1 VQQERGMGI
10 SLNEIIYYTGLS
22 LSIAFL
28 TASVA
33 LFFIKKIPSVIGY
46 LLKIGRIKTGNKTPG
61 KEIPVGIEVINARI
75 KDQIEGQTILLYEGE
90 NISEDVYADIDEG
103 AAEEKTDMLGT
114 VHNYATAVLDADIT
128 EILPALDQ

>member
-1 VQQERGMGI
+1 M
-10 SLNEIIYYTGLS
+10 NELIYYTGLS
-22 LSIAFL
+22 LSIVFL

-46 LLKIGRIKTGNKTPG
+46 LLKIGRIKIRSNTPE
-61 KEIPVGIEVINARI
+61 KETPISIEAINAII
-75 KDQIEGQTILLYEGE
+75 KDQTEGLTNLLFESENTGE
-90 NISEDVYADIDEG
+90 DIYTDSDEG
-103 AAEEKTDMLGT
+103 TEEEQTDMLGT